1 MSPGGYL
8 RGAAEIQG
16 APENADRSRA
26 VPRSVY
32 VALFILALAQIVC
45 TLGLFL
51 YFKAQGDLSLMP
63 ELHCWE
69 AIVKK
74 REHGHTKDS
83 SVQEDLMLCEGI
95 KQAFS
100 TAVEKE
106 LHGLLSSKQFQV
118 GNARTEA
125 RYGTRNNSWPVAH
138 LTVGSITPINSEQ
151 SKVNLTSWNFRE
163 GWANLRNI
171 KYHNGKLEI
180 LQDGYYFVYANLCF
194 RHHILKGKEYRDK
207 ALQLMIYICKA
218 TNNRRPYETL
228 MKGGKTAIW
237 SNNSV
242 YHFYSVY
249 QGGVFKLHAGDEIF
263 IQASYLELLDPAQEA
278 TYFGAFKIH
287 SLDV

>member
-8 RGAAEIQG
+8 RGAAEIQVT
-16 APENADRSRA
+16 PESADRSRP
-26 VPRSVY
+26 VSRSVL
-32 VALFILALAQIVC
+32 VALFTLAVAQVVC

-51 YFKAQGDLSLMP
+51 YFKAQGDLSRMP
-63 ELHCWE
+63 ELNCWK
-69 AIVKK
+69 AIAKK
-74 REHGHTKDS
+74 REHGHAKDS
-83 SVQEDLMLCEGI
+83 STQDDFMLCEGI
-95 KQAFS
+95 KQAFN

-106 LHGLLSSKQFQV
+106 LQEFLSGKQFQV

-125 RYGTRNNSWPVAH
+125 WYGSRNNSWPVAH
-138 LTVGSITPINSEQ
+138 LTVGNITPSNSEQ
-151 SKVNLTSWNFRE
+151 SKVNLTFWNIRE
-163 GWANLRNI
+163 GWANLRNL

-194 RHHILKGKEYRDK
+194 RHHIHKGKEYRDK
-207 ALQLMIYICKA
+207 ALQLMMYICKA
-218 TNNRRPYETL
+218 NKNRRPYETL

-249 QGGVFKLHAGDEIF
+249 KGGVFKLHAGDQIF

-278 TYFGAFKIH
+278 TYFGAFKIL
-287 SLDV
+287 SLDI